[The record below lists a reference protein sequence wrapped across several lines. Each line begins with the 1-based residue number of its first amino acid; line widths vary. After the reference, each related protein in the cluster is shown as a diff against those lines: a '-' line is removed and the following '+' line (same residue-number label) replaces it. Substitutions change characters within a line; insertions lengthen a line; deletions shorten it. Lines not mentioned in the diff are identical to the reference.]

1 MCWHGDKLSEPF
13 LLEEV
18 AQLIVFGRTDV
29 EVSHNQGVLVRVDA
43 LPQMVGHLGEGLIL
57 GPVYGYDGHLR
68 RLNHDQLKV
77 WLRKDAAT
85 ASHPVLDIG
94 GNTSTAA
101 WAREVSAVALQ
112 LVLLLLLLRR
122 FQPAFQHKEDVALH
136 QHRISSDVLHVLA

>member
-1 MCWHGDKLSEPF
+1 MYTSADMCWHGDKLSEPF

-85 ASHPVLDIG
+85 ASHAVFDIG
-94 GNTSTAA
+94 DNSSTS
-101 WAREVSAVALQ
+101 ARACKMRAIALQ
-112 LVLLLLLLRR
+112 LVLFFFLLRG
-122 FQPAFQHKEDVALH
+122 FQPGF
-136 QHRISSDVLHVLA
+136 